1 MDMKLCYASYNS
13 DHERLS
19 SLIPGF
25 PDHVHEEIEL
35 TSEEEQRLPREME
48 EYGEA
53 ITLTT
58 KYEEIS
64 ERMAHEL
71 TQKAGLTDDEV
82 TFVPVSAW

>member
-1 MDMKLCYASYNS
+1 MKLCYVCDGCY
-13 DHERLS
+13 ERLS

-35 TSEEEQRLPREME
+35 TAEEEQRLPHEIE

-58 KYEEIS
+58 KYQEVS
-64 ERMAHEL
+64 EGMSNEL
-71 TQKAGLTDDEV
+71 LQKAGLTDDEV
-82 TFVPVSAW
+82 IFVPVLAW